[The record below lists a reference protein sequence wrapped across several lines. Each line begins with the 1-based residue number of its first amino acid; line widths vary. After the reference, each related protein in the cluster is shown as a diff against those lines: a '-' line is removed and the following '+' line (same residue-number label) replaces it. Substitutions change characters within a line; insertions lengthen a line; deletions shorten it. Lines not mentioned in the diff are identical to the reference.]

1 MSAEFR
7 LADVA
12 ISLIA
17 IALLLWAGYGVRAH
31 VRFLRNLYLPVSV
44 IAGTL
49 GLLLGPQVFGPLL
62 SSLTSWPGGP
72 IPGAS
77 YAVWSSLPGLLIS
90 VVFAALFLGKPLPGM
105 REVWRSSGPQLFL
118 GYAISFGQ
126 YASGLMLAM
135 LVLTPLFG
143 TDPLAG
149 VLLEIG
155 MTGGHGTAAGLG
167 DTFEALGFAEG
178 RDLALALATVGLVGG
193 VLLGTLFVNIAMR
206 RAPHALPAPLP
217 VVLDEPGIAPARPD
231 GPTSAQ
237 AGAVEALS
245 LQIGLIGAAIV
256 IGMLL
261 QTLLI
266 QAERLLWVQWSGPLM
281 AYVPLFP
288 LAMIGGV
295 LLQLA
300 LTAMGRAHWVDDRL
314 VGRISGTALD
324 FIIVSAL
331 ATLSLSVI
339 GDQLW
344 PFILLAMTGLA
355 WTTFCLLVL
364 APRFIPQHWFAR
376 GIGDFGQGTGMVV
389 SGLLL
394 MRMADPEGR
403 SGNLERFGYKQLL
416 FEPVV
421 GGGLLTAM
429 ALPLAAQFGSL
440 TIFAWSAGLT
450 LLTIL
455 GGLRLGR
462 ALQTGGIQ
470 G

>member
-12 ISLIA
+12 VALMA
-17 IALLLWAGYGVRAH
+17 IALLLWAGHGVRANVH
-31 VRFLRNLYLPVSV
+31 FLRNLFLPVSV

-62 SSLTSWPGGP
+62 TRLTPWPGGP

-118 GYAISFGQ
+118 GYAISLGQ
-126 YASGLMLAM
+126 YTSGLLLAM
-135 LVLTPLFG
+135 LVLTPFFG

-149 VLLEIG
+149 VLLEIA

-217 VVLDEPGIAPARPD
+217 IVLDEPGIAPAHPD
-231 GPTSAQ
+231 GPASGQ
-237 AGAVEALS
+237 AGGVEALS

-261 QTLLI
+261 QTVLV

-300 LTAMGRAHWVDDRL
+300 LTAMGRAHWVNDRL
-314 VGRISGTALD
+314 VGRLSGTALD

-339 GDQLW
+339 GDQFW

-355 WTTFCLLVL
+355 WATFCLLVL

-376 GIGDFGQGTGMVV
+376 GVGDFGQGTGMVV

-462 ALQTGGIQ
+462 SLRSGGAPV
-470 G
+470 

>member
-1 MSAEFR
+1 M
-7 LADVA
+7 
-12 ISLIA
+12 
-17 IALLLWAGYGVRAH
+17 
-31 VRFLRNLYLPVSV
+31 
-44 IAGTL
+44 
-49 GLLLGPQVFGPLL
+49 
-62 SSLTSWPGGP
+62 
-72 IPGAS
+72 
-77 YAVWSSLPGLLIS
+77 
-90 VVFAALFLGKPLPGM
+90 
-105 REVWRSSGPQLFL
+105 
-118 GYAISFGQ
+118 
-126 YASGLMLAM
+126 
-135 LVLTPLFG
+135 
-143 TDPLAG
+143 
-149 VLLEIG
+149 
-155 MTGGHGTAAGLG
+155 
-167 DTFEALGFAEG
+167 
-178 RDLALALATVGLVGG
+178 
-193 VLLGTLFVNIAMR
+193 
-206 RAPHALPAPLP
+206 
-217 VVLDEPGIAPARPD
+217 LDEPGIAPARPD
-231 GPTSAQ
+231 GPASGQ

-261 QTLLI
+261 QTLLV

-314 VGRISGTALD
+314 VGRLSGTALD

-355 WTTFCLLVL
+355 WATFCLLVL

-376 GIGDFGQGTGMVV
+376 GVGDFGQGTGMVV

-462 ALQTGGIQ
+462 SLRSGGAPV
-470 G
+470 

>member
-1 MSAEFR
+1 MSPQFG

-12 ISLIA
+12 MALVA
-17 IALLLWAGYGVRAH
+17 IALLLWAGYGVRAY
-31 VRFLRNLYLPVSV
+31 VRFLRNLFLPVSV

-49 GLLLGPQVFGPLL
+49 GLVLGPQVFGPLL
-62 SSLTSWPGGP
+62 TSLTPWPGGL
-72 IPGAS
+72 IPAAS
-77 YAVWSSLPGLLIS
+77 YAVWSGLPGLLIS
-90 VVFAALFLGKPLPGM
+90 VVFAALFLGKPLPGL
-105 REVWRSSGPQLFL
+105 REIWRSSGPQLFL
-118 GYAISFGQ
+118 GYAMSFGQ
-126 YASGLMLAM
+126 YASGILLAM
-135 LVLTPLFG
+135 LILTPYFG
-143 TDPLAG
+143 THPLAG
-149 VLLEIG
+149 VLLEIS

-167 DTFEALGFAEG
+167 DTFEALGYAEG
-178 RDLALALATVGLVGG
+178 RDMALGLATVGLVGG
-193 VLLGTLFVNIAMR
+193 VLLGTLFVNIAMSR
-206 RAPHALPAPLP
+206 TPHNLSARLPQ
-217 VVLDEPGIAPARPD
+217 EPDATQNAAVRSD
-231 GPTSAQ
+231 GWTKTP

-256 IGMLL
+256 TGMAL
-261 QTLLI
+261 QSMLV
-266 QAERLLWVQWSGPLM
+266 QAERLLWIQWSGPLM

-295 LLQLA
+295 LLQRA
-300 LTAMGRAHWVDDRL
+300 LKALNRAHWVDEKL
-314 VGRISGTALD
+314 VERISGTALD

-339 GDQLW
+339 GDQMW
-344 PFILLAMTGLA
+344 PFFLLAVTGLG
-355 WTTFCLLVL
+355 WTSFCLLVL

-394 MRMADPEGR
+394 MRMADPHGR

-416 FEPVV
+416 FEPMV

-429 ALPLAAQFGSL
+429 ALPLAAQFGSM

-455 GGLRLGR
+455 GGLMLGR
-462 ALQTGGIQ
+462 SLRSGGIS

>member
-1 MSAEFR
+1 MITYR

-12 ISLIA
+12 IALIV
-17 IALLLWAGYGVRAH
+17 IAVLLWAGYGVRAN
-31 VRFLRNLYLPVSV
+31 VRFLRNLFLPVSV
-44 IAGTL
+44 IAGTV

-62 SSLTSWPGGP
+62 SSVTPWAGGLVP
-72 IPGAS
+72 AAS
-77 YAVWSSLPGLLIS
+77 YGVWSGLPGLLIS

-105 REVWRSSGPQLFL
+105 SEIWRSSGPQLFL
-118 GYAISFGQ
+118 GYAMSLGQ
-126 YASGLMLAM
+126 YASGILLAM

-143 TDPLAG
+143 TNPLAG
-149 VLLEIG
+149 VLLEISL
-155 MTGGHGTAAGLG
+155 TGGHGTAAGLG
-167 DTFEALGFAEG
+167 DTFEALGYAEG
-178 RDLALALATVGLVGG
+178 RDMALALATVGLVGG
-193 VLLGTLFVNIAMR
+193 VLLGTLFVNMAMR
-206 RAPHALPAPLP
+206 RTPNASAVLLPQGMDAPVIGPARS
-217 VVLDEPGIAPARPD
+217 DSGASAPA
-231 GPTSAQ
+231 G
-237 AGAVEALS
+237 GVEALS

-256 IGMLL
+256 IGLGL

-281 AYVPLFP
+281 VYVPLFP

-300 LTAMGRAHWVDDRL
+300 LTAVNRSHWVDEKL
-314 VGRISGTALD
+314 IGRISGTALD

-344 PFILLAMTGLA
+344 PFILLAVTGLA
-355 WTTFCLLVL
+355 WTSFCLLVL

-429 ALPLAAQFGSL
+429 ALPLAAQFGPMTL
-440 TIFAWSAGLT
+440 FAWSAGLT

-455 GGLRLGR
+455 GGLKLGSSLR
-462 ALQTGGIQ
+462 SGGAAP
-470 G
+470 